1 MTSST
6 LPEQT
11 AAVPAEEPIER
22 SLPSWFYIMIVL
34 MIMIVFF
41 SIWHGSKF
49 ADRTNFQNIALDASQ
64 LMLLAIG
71 STFVIITAGID
82 LSVSAMLV
90 LSAIVGGKVMVQFS
104 GSPEQVRKY
113 EFPDQNTGIPL
124 GLAAAILTGLCVG
137 LINGGIITKLKL
149 PPFITTLG
157 TLGICL
163 GLANILSKGS
173 SVPYVPIDITREIG
187 AREIGGLRLLVI
199 ISATVV
205 VLAAITLRFTRFGRY
220 TFAIGSN
227 STAARRVGIN
237 VDRHLIKVYALSGLL
252 AGLAG
257 AFDLARF
264 GTANASTHSTDNLNA
279 ISAVVI
285 GGTSLFGG
293 MGSIIGTVIG
303 AFIPATL
310 RNGLVI
316 GGINPFYQQVLV
328 GAILLAAVYFDQR
341 RRKAEERM

>member
-1 MTSST
+1 MTTSIIPKPAAST
-6 LPEQT
+6 RE
-11 AAVPAEEPIER
+11 EEPLQR

-34 MIMIVFF
+34 MLLLVVF
-41 SIWHGSKF
+41 SIWHGTMF
-49 ADRTNFQNIALDASQ
+49 ADRRNFQNIALDASQ

-82 LSVSAMLV
+82 LSVSAILV
-90 LSAIVGGKVMVQFS
+90 LSAIVGAKTMVRFS
-104 GSPEQVRKY
+104 GTPAVVRKY
-113 EFPDQNTGIPL
+113 EFPDQHIGIPL
-124 GLAAAILTGLCVG
+124 GLAAAILVGITCGLV
-137 LINGGIITKLKL
+137 NGTVITKLKL
-149 PPFITTLG
+149 PPFIVTLG
-157 TLGICL
+157 TLGIAL
-163 GLANILSKGS
+163 GIANILSKGS
-173 SVPYVPIDITREIG
+173 SVPYVPIDITSEIG
-187 AREIGGLRLLVI
+187 ARKFGGVPLLVI
-199 ISATVV
+199 ITAVVV
-205 VLAAITLRFTRFGRY
+205 VLAAITLRLTRFGRY

-227 STAARRVGIN
+227 PTAARRVGIN
-237 VDRHLIKVYALSGLL
+237 VDRHLLKVYALSGGLS
-252 AGLAG
+252 GLAG
-257 AFDLARF
+257 ALDLARF

-293 MGSIIGTVIG
+293 LGSIIGTVIG

-328 GAILLAAVYFDQR
+328 GGILLAAVYFDQR